1 MPKKTPSIAEAQALL
16 RDAVHANKHEL
27 VDRLRDVRSQLEEL
41 VSALG
46 PREIPKEV
54 QRELDALAEIRNQ
67 IPHSQTINVY
77 VRNSG
82 EDWNSSVNY
91 SRNVVARCQ
100 RLNCLEAARIQWAG
114 RNVSQQFLDRAI
126 EDAFEARKES
136 NATITVLL
144 KGRCN
149 QTNDTLS
156 HNTQQRIK
164 RYCLCF

>member
-1 MPKKTPSIAEAQALL
+1 MPKKPPSIAEAQALL

-27 VDRLRDVRSQLEEL
+27 VDRLREVRNQLEEL

-46 PREIPKEV
+46 PREIPREV

-67 IPHSQTINVY
+67 LAHSQTINVY
-77 VRNSG
+77 VRNSEKIDFIRELLTERGG
-82 EDWNSSVNY
+82 EMPKVE
-91 SRNVVARCQ
+91 
-100 RLNCLEAARIQWAG
+100 LLEAARTQWAG

-144 KGRCN
+144 KGGA
-149 QTNDTLS
+149 TD
-156 HNTQQRIK
+156 
-164 RYCLCF
+164 